1 MGGEGVQYQL
11 QGVIYDMGNATMSGE
26 VMYGWIER
34 PDTPIVGMKEL
45 LAGLNIERFC
55 WSSKGLG
62 ESAISFYIGCLLV
75 SVGQALMA
83 SSLHGERERVMVH
96 EHEDVGGHQPSYP
109 YIAGSS
115 APLPFNSFTPSRSH
129 TLALAPADYSPDLKD
144 TRGDVELF

>member
-83 SSLHGERERVMVH
+83 SSLHGERTCLCVAPG
-96 EHEDVGGHQPSYP
+96 DCWSYVS
-109 YIAGSS
+109 ICT
-115 APLPFNSFTPSRSH
+115 LPATVS
-129 TLALAPADYSPDLKD
+129 ALAPPSLVL
-144 TRGDVELF
+144 R